1 MGVIIAAM
9 MALFSFSACQPDH
22 RAEVNRLNEASYAW
36 HYRNLDSTRVLAQ
49 RALALSAG
57 FPDGYAEALNNLAFV
72 DMAQMNYSRAW
83 SRLEQAVKA
92 TDNQVELL
100 VSDVLLM
107 RLCQRES
114 RNKDFYDYRERALRR
129 IRRIDEEADNLDAH
143 AHRRLVYAR
152 SEFSIVTATYF
163 YYVGLDKPFR
173 EALASINPDEL
184 EQDTAQYLNYLYNMG
199 AGDAI
204 AVGSRADI
212 SQQEFDYLMRCYLM
226 AEGAVKYPYWA
237 ANSMQAM
244 SEHLQQTRV
253 REQLVRDNQPAIKFL
268 DADMMPDSLLAGN
281 LAQRSLE
288 MFISFGDVY
297 QVAGAYRTLAQCY
310 WEIGDYRSAA
320 GCLEEALNRNRA
332 IEAAPDLVASIREQL
347 SLVYSAI
354 DDKPGSDYNR
364 NIYLDLQE
372 QTRQDRQL
380 EARAEQLDR
389 SSEQLNLMIGAVVAM
404 IVVVVALLFL
414 FDYLRRRKD
423 RHSSVERL
431 LKPLKEWERQN
442 RADRQNREEAL
453 DEIVENTRLERVH
466 LRDNKRRNLE
476 QRAKMQ
482 LVNSIMPFI
491 DRMMNE
497 VDRLLQGRD
506 SERVRRERIEY
517 IGELTDNINRYNQV
531 LTQWIQ
537 MRQGELSLHVESF
550 PLGDLFDVVRRGR
563 MSFRL
568 KGVELIVRDTDA
580 VVKADRTLTLFMLNT
595 IADNARKFT
604 PAGGTVTVEARKG
617 DDSVE
622 IMVADTGR
630 GMTQEQVDHLFDR
643 TYTGGHGFGL
653 LNCKGIIEKYKKMSS
668 LFKVCSITA
677 ASQVG
682 QGTRIAF
689 TLPYG
694 RPAATVGRGKAAR
707 AAMAILILLSAGW
720 ASARQDAPVVASVAH
735 RTAELEQAARYAD
748 SAYFSNV
755 SGHYRQTLLYAD
767 TVRYYLNRHYLAL
780 HPWGKDLMT
789 RTAAERHP
797 AELQWLR
804 DSVPTSYDVILDM
817 RNETAVAA
825 LALHDWALYR
835 SNNQVYTQ
843 LFRECSADNSLA
855 DYVRAMQQAETNKT
869 VAVVLLVVLLVL
881 IFPAYYLLYYRHR
894 VYYRIC
900 VERVVAINRVLL
912 SPEPDARKLDSIKA
926 LWATRSQA
934 VESPQLAQLNGV
946 VARIVE
952 ALEESCRQEHRQ
964 QAGIDE
970 ATDEQNRV
978 LFENGR
984 LHVSNAILDNCLST
998 LKHETM
1004 YYPSRIA
1011 QMVHQP
1017 DVDLKAL
1024 GELVDYYKNLYAML
1038 SAQAMRQVAA
1048 VPFRPDADMMEFL
1061 MQLLKKAN
1069 QGEKPMVEVAA
1080 RDRNYVTVRITLS
1093 RLHVGE
1099 EEAACLFTPLTKD
1112 VAFLLCRQIVREV
1125 GEFTNARGCGIQ
1137 ARVAK
1142 QGGVEVLL
1150 TLANR
1155 KRLLENF
1162 EKSNHLF
1169 TFVAS

>member
-1 MGVIIAAM
+1 M
-9 MALFSFSACQPDH
+9 MTLFSFSACQPSH

-36 HYRNLDSTRVLAQ
+36 HYRNLDSTRTFAK
-49 RALALSAG
+49 RALALSAD

-72 DMAQMNYSRAW
+72 DMAQMNYGQAR
-83 SRLEQAVKA
+83 SRLEQAANV

-100 VSDVLLM
+100 VSDVLFM

-129 IRRIDEEADNLDAH
+129 IRRIDEEKDNLDAH

-152 SEFSIVTATYF
+152 SEFNIVAATYF

-173 EALASINPDEL
+173 EALANINPDEL
-184 EQDTAQYLNYLYNMG
+184 EQDTAQYLNYLYNLG

-204 AVGSRADI
+204 AVGSKAEI
-212 SQQEFDYLMRCYLM
+212 NQQEFDYLMRCYLM

-237 ANSMQAM
+237 ANAMQAM
-244 SEHLQQTRV
+244 SEHLQRAQV
-253 REQLVRDNQPAIKFL
+253 RAQLVRDNQPAIKFL

-297 QVAGAYRTLAQCY
+297 QIAGAYRTLAQCY

-320 GCLEEALNRNRA
+320 GCLEEALNRNHA

-404 IVVVVALLFL
+404 IVVVVGLLFL

-431 LKPLKEWERQN
+431 LQPLEEWERQSH
-442 RADRQNREEAL
+442 ADRQNRQDAF
-453 DEIVENTRLERVH
+453 DEIVEATRLERIH

-497 VDRLLQGRD
+497 VNRLLQGRD
-506 SERVRRERIEY
+506 SEQVRRERFEY

-537 MRQGELSLHVESF
+537 MRQGELSLHIESF
-550 PLGDLFDVVRRGR
+550 PLSGLFDVVRRGR
-563 MSFRL
+563 MSFQL
-568 KGVELIVRDTDA
+568 KGVSLNVADTDA

-604 PAGGTVTVEARKG
+604 PAGGTVTVEARKNA
-617 DDSVE
+617 DSVE
-622 IMVADTGR
+622 IVITDSGQ

-653 LNCKGIIEKYKKMSS
+653 LNCKGIIEKYKKVSS
-668 LFKVCSITA
+668 LFNVCSIKV
-677 ASQVG
+677 SSRLCE
-682 QGTRIAF
+682 GTRISF

-694 RPAATVGRGKAAR
+694 RRLSLASSRGSVAR
-707 AAMAILILLSAGW
+707 VVLPLLVVLSFGW
-720 ASARQDAPVVASVAH
+720 ASARQNVSTVTPMAH
-735 RTAELEQAARYAD
+735 RTKDLVQAARYAD

-755 SGHYRQTLLYAD
+755 NGHYRQTLLYAD
-767 TVRYYLNRHYLAL
+767 TVRFYLNRHYRAL
-780 HPWGKDLMT
+780 YPKGKYLMT
-789 RTAAERHP
+789 RSASERLP
-797 AELQWLR
+797 AELHWLH
-804 DSVPTSYDVILDM
+804 DSVETSYDVILDM

-843 LFRECSADNSLA
+843 LFRECSADNTL
-855 DYVRAMQQAETNKT
+855 DVYVRTMQQAETNKT
-869 VAVVLLVVLLVL
+869 VAVVLLVVLLIL

-900 VERVVAINRVLL
+900 VERIGAINRVLL
-912 SPEPDARKLDSIKA
+912 SSETDARKLKDIRTM
-926 LWATRSQA
+926 WTPRSQTT
-934 VESPQLAQLNGV
+934 ESPQLTQLNAV
-946 VARIVE
+946 VAQIVK
-952 ALEESCRQEHRQ
+952 ALEDSCKQEHRQ
-964 QAGIDE
+964 QVSMDE
-970 ATDEQNRV
+970 ATDERNRV

-1017 DVDLKAL
+1017 EVDLKSL

-1048 VPFRPDADMMEFL
+1048 IPFRPDADMAEFL

-1069 QGEKPMVEVAA
+1069 QGEKPLVTLAA
-1080 RDRNYVTVRITLS
+1080 RNRDYVTMRVTLA
-1093 RLHVGE
+1093 RLHAD
-1099 EEAACLFTPLTKD
+1099 AAQAARLFTPLTMD
-1112 VAFLLCRQIVREV
+1112 VEFLLCRQIVREF
-1125 GEFTNARGCGIQ
+1125 GEITNARGCGIQ
-1137 ARVAK
+1137 AVHRE
-1142 QGGVEVLL
+1142 QGGVDVLL